1 VLDVKSKVQQ
11 AKIKNSLLLDKE
23 FNKILENKTGIAA
36 EKNYAKVKAALVGKS
51 KGRLNFFIP
60 PSAEDFVGLLYST
73 LGKGKLGDTQ
83 MNWYK
88 DNLLNPYA
96 RAMANI
102 TKDRNVLGSNFKAL
116 KKELGIIPK
125 DLKKKLPG
133 EIFSK
138 EQAVRVYIWSQTGQD
153 VPGLS
158 KSDLKELTDMVKN
171 DPKLELFAQ
180 EIIKL
185 NKGREYAKP
194 SEAWTAGTI
203 TTDILGS
210 LNTTGRKKY
219 LEQWQQNVDIIF
231 SEKNLNKLEAAYGKN
246 YRVSMENILGRMET
260 GRNKSYG
267 SDSLAGRFTDW
278 INGSTAGI
286 MFLNIRSAALQ
297 TLSAF
302 NFINFGDNNIFAAGK
317 AFANQSQYWKDF
329 KTLYN
334 SDFLTERRG
343 DLKININEADIADAA
358 QENGAKGAI
367 SKLLKFGFKPTVAV
381 DGFAIASGGASF
393 YRNRIKALIKGGMD
407 PVAAEKQAMRDFR
420 ETAEESQQ
428 SSRADKISSQQAGEL
443 GRIVLAFANTPSQY
457 ARLMKKAARD
467 LKNGRGNTKANISK
481 ILYYGFVQNFAFN
494 ALQNALFA
502 ISFGDDMSEDE
513 EEELDKK
520 QFKIINGM
528 VDSVARGT
536 GVRGAIFTIVKN
548 AGIKLYNETQKNN
561 PKYEDV
567 ALELLKISPPISS
580 KIGKMRTAGRT
591 FSWNME
597 EINEKGFALDNPAYL
612 AAGNVVSAVANVPLD
627 RLIKKVN
634 NLVSASNSELEAYKR
649 AALVLGW
656 NDWELNINAED
667 YEATGE
673 DNNGFLQDNEDD
685 EFLEDGDFLK

>member
-1 VLDVKSKVQQ
+1 
-11 AKIKNSLLLDKE
+11 
-23 FNKILENKTGIAA
+23 
-36 EKNYAKVKAALVGKS
+36 
-51 KGRLNFFIP
+51 
-60 PSAEDFVGLLYST
+60 
-73 LGKGKLGDTQ
+73 
-83 MNWYK
+83 
-88 DNLLNPYA
+88 
-96 RAMANI
+96 
-102 TKDRNVLGSNFKAL
+102 
-116 KKELGIIPK
+116 
-125 DLKKKLPG
+125 
-133 EIFSK
+133 
-138 EQAVRVYIWSQTGQD
+138 
-153 VPGLS
+153 
-158 KSDLKELTDMVKN
+158 
-171 DPKLELFAQ
+171 
-180 EIIKL
+180 
-185 NKGREYAKP
+185 
-194 SEAWTAGTI
+194 
-203 TTDILGS
+203 
-210 LNTTGRKKY
+210 
-219 LEQWQQNVDIIF
+219 
-231 SEKNLNKLEAAYGKN
+231 
-246 YRVSMENILGRMET
+246 
-260 GRNKSYG
+260 
-267 SDSLAGRFTDW
+267 
-278 INGSTAGI
+278 
-286 MFLNIRSAALQ
+286 
-297 TLSAF
+297 
-302 NFINFGDNNIFAAGK
+302 
-317 AFANQSQYWKDF
+317 
-329 KTLYN
+329 
-334 SDFLTERRG
+334 
-343 DLKININEADIADAA
+343 
-358 QENGAKGAI
+358 
-367 SKLLKFGFKPTVAV
+367 
-381 DGFAIASGGASF
+381 
-393 YRNRIKALIKGGMD
+393 
-407 PVAAEKQAMRDFR
+407 
-420 ETAEESQQ
+420 
-428 SSRADKISSQQAGEL
+428 
-443 GRIVLAFANTPSQY
+443 
-457 ARLMKKAARD
+457 MKKAARD

-673 DNNGFLQDNEDD
+673 DNDGFLQDDEDD